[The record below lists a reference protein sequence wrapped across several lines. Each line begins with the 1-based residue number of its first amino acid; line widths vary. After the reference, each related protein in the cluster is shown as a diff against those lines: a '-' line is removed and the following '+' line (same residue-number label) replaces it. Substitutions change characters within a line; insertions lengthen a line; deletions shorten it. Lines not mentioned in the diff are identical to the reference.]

1 MLKYGTSTPTQS
13 AMSDPMSA
21 VHKPPPAKLMPY
33 TLRPMTPQDLAQ
45 AAEIERDAFPTL
57 FPPTSFRRE
66 LKNRMARYIVAARRD
81 ELCQPAA
88 TPADAAP
95 KPAPATS
102 AARIDRLIDG
112 ARNLWQRRPGAW
124 QPGQQYIAG
133 FLGAWHMHD
142 EAHIIAVG
150 VRSPHRSRG
159 IGELLLIG
167 AIEQAIARGMQS
179 VTLEVRVSNYI
190 AQNLYKKYG
199 FKKQGVRKAYYVD
212 NHEDALIMTAADIC
226 EPLFS
231 QDLRLLIRAHRQRWG
246 ASDRTLS

>member
-1 MLKYGTSTPTQS
+1 
-13 AMSDPMSA
+13 MSA
-21 VHKPPPAKLMPY
+21 VHNPTPAKLMPY
-33 TLRPMTPQDLAQ
+33 VLRPMIPQDLAQ

-66 LKNRMARYIVAARRD
+66 LKNRLARYIVAVQRD
-81 ELCQPAA
+81 DERCHTAA
-88 TPADAAP
+88 LSTDAAP
-95 KPAPATS
+95 KPTPAAR
-102 AARIDRLIDG
+102 AARIDRIIDG

-124 QPGQQYIAG
+124 QPGQQYVAG
-133 FLGAWHMHD
+133 FLGAWHIHD

-150 VRSPHRSRG
+150 VRSPHRSQG

-167 AIEQAIARGMQS
+167 AIEQAIARRMQS

-199 FKKQGVRKAYYVD
+199 FKRQGVRKAYYVD
-212 NHEDALIMTAADIC
+212 NREDALIMTASGIRK
-226 EPLFS
+226 PLFS
-231 QDLRLLIRAHRQRWG
+231 HDLRLLVRAHCQRWG